1 MSTSEPA
8 VEYGTQ
14 LRNQY
19 LNLARIV
26 LNRPEIDYNS
36 LYRQFASNQWAC
48 ERLDREV
55 AALALRMQHT
65 PTQTAYLM
73 AQSPYAQYE
82 INEKGTAPED
92 LLPYAKSV
100 VSYSLAQ
107 MRFAQSSQALW
118 DKYSIGVEARTP
130 AQLTQ
135 AVVKNALQ
143 DGQSRE
149 AIATMLEADPE
160 YKRIEASLG
169 EAKAKQY
176 VRLALSAAVRLE
188 KKERQQGLSQQ
199 HQQRPEME
207 L

>member
-8 VEYGTQ
+8 VEYGAQ
-14 LRNQY
+14 LRDRY
-19 LNLARIV
+19 LKLARIV

-36 LYRQFASNQWAC
+36 LYRQFASNHWAC

-55 AALALRMQHT
+55 AALALRTQHT

-82 INEKGTAPED
+82 INEKGTKPED

-107 MRFAQSSQALW
+107 MRSSQSSQVLW
-118 DKYSIGVEARTP
+118 DRYSQGVEARTP

-135 AVVKNALQ
+135 TVVRNALR
-143 DGQSRE
+143 DGRGRE
-149 AIATMLEADPE
+149 AIATILEADPE
-160 YKRIEASLG
+160 YKRLEASLG

-176 VRLALSAAVRLE
+176 LRLALSAAVRLE
-188 KKERQQGLSQQ
+188 KTGRQQGLSQQ
-199 HQQRPEME
+199 RQQLPDME